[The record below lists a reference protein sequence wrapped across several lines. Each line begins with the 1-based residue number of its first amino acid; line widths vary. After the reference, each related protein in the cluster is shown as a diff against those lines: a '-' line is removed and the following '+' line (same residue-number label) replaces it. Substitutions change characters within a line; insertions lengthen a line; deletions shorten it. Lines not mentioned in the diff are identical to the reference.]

1 VLTAVKWDVDKVPDC
16 TGMKCDVLPVPRYMK
31 KEQAGGGWL
40 LTYLGSRVLKS
51 FLPGG
56 EDEETSDDEDSG
68 SEKDEEEEAEKDG
81 EAREDAESGSLAP
94 LLGCG
99 KVDVGELAV
108 EELAGAG
115 RQRVEGLLQTLDK
128 RLQPQA
134 QALMKVLE
142 NPKVSD
148 MLKENS
154 MGAQKLKESLKNV
167 AGLKSSCSDKK
178 FQQAFEKFQAVLQQ
192 QQDTGKA
199 LAACVMRL
207 ADARFK
213 AHTGY
218 SSGELLGFLKISP
231 KQMARD
237 TRELE
242 DIAKFLDKLQETVN
256 KNNWDEVIDNFLCL
270 YDMHQRLRGQR
281 SRQVFSE
288 IWKNEELR
296 RSVGVGKAFQDVEC
310 RDMPP
315 NFVLREVKNAVMVVK
330 KNAVTWRQPLVSEMA
345 AIELT
350 KTRQANFFAFLIS
363 AISGF
368 FMFVA
373 TFFSGLALDAVRA
386 DDMHV
391 PLLSFF
397 AQNSSAVHP

>member
-1 VLTAVKWDVDKVPDC
+1 
-16 TGMKCDVLPVPRYMK
+16 MK

-231 KQMARD
+231 K
-237 TRELE
+237 
-242 DIAKFLDKLQETVN
+242 
-256 KNNWDEVIDNFLCL
+256 
-270 YDMHQRLRGQR
+270 HG
-281 SRQVFSE
+281 
-288 IWKNEELR
+288 
-296 RSVGVGKAFQDVEC
+296 
-310 RDMPP
+310 P
-315 NFVLREVKNAVMVVK
+315 
-330 KNAVTWRQPLVSEMA
+330 
-345 AIELT
+345 
-350 KTRQANFFAFLIS
+350 
-363 AISGF
+363 
-368 FMFVA
+368 
-373 TFFSGLALDAVRA
+373 
-386 DDMHV
+386 
-391 PLLSFF
+391 
-397 AQNSSAVHP
+397 